1 MTAMTDAP
9 SQSRQSAS
17 SKNTAPDTDSTL
29 DNPLSPSFRRGK
41 NILAVASGKGGV
53 GKTFFSI
60 SLTQALAN
68 MGKKVLLFDGDLGL
82 ANVDVQL
89 GLMPKRDLNDVIRG
103 RLSLDKVIQ
112 HYEGGNFDIIAGRS
126 GQASLSALPSQRLM
140 MLRDQLLDVAD
151 QYDAVIIDLGAG
163 VDRTVRMLSSMATR
177 TLLVSTDEPTSLTDA
192 YAFIKL
198 GAAAG
203 LSKNVSIV
211 VNMAQSASEGEKT
224 YKTLLKACENFLRLS
239 PPLAGMV
246 RQDPRVKETIRHQT
260 PLLTRSPNTEAASD
274 VEKIAKNAWRE
285 MQEEAREMVK
295 AAAKR

>member
-1 MTAMTDAP
+1 MATDMQLA
-9 SQSRQSAS
+9 Q
-17 SKNTAPDTDSTL
+17 NT
-29 DNPLSPSFRRGK
+29 LSPDLANGSVFPRGK

-60 SLTQALAN
+60 SLTHALSR
-68 MGKKVLLFDGDLGL
+68 MGKKALLFDGDLGL

-103 RLSLDKVIQ
+103 RLSLDKVVQ
-112 HYEGGNFDIIAGRS
+112 RYEDGGFDIIAGRS
-126 GQASLSALPSQRLM
+126 GQASLSALPSQRLG
-140 MLRDQLLDVAD
+140 MLRDQLIDLSDAYDV
-151 QYDAVIIDLGAG
+151 VVVDLGAG
-163 VDRTVRMLSSMATR
+163 VDRTVRMFSACATR

-203 LSKNVSIV
+203 MSKNISIV
-211 VNMAQSASEGEKT
+211 VNMASSKAEGEKT

-246 RQDPRVKETIRHQT
+246 RQDPKVKETIRHQT
-260 PLLTRSPNTEAASD
+260 PLLMRSPNCDAAGD
-274 VEKIAKNAWRE
+274 IEKIAQFAYK
-285 MQEEAREMVK
+285 EMVDEAK
-295 AAAKR
+295 ALQKAMRG